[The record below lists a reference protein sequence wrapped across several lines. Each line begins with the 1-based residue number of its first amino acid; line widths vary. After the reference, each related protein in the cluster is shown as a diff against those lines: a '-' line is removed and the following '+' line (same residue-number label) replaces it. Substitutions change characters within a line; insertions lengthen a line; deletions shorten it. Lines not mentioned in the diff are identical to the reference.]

1 MTLPARIRSWLDAT
15 LLRSRMER
23 EMDAELR
30 LHMEHHAERLIL
42 GGVSAQEAH
51 RQARLEFGGFEQT
64 KEACRDA
71 RGAGLLEDLLR
82 DLSFGLRMMR
92 KNPWFSAVAVM
103 TLALGI
109 GATTAAFSLVN
120 AVLRALPYKDPQ
132 NLVFLYEPNDHIPN
146 LPARSVFTV
155 QCRLLRPETTKRI
168 VCRPRSIHDRRYEP
182 ALGAQRSSVMRMVL
196 KQGAAL
202 AVTGVGIGLV
212 AASSLTRLMAN
223 LLFEVKPTDTESFVG
238 AAVLF
243 CAVALTACCVPA
255 RRATK
260 VDPMVSLRYE

>member
-1 MTLPARIRSWLDAT
+1 MTFPRFRSWLDAT

-30 LHMEHHAERLIL
+30 LHMEHHVEQLMR
-42 GGVSAQEAH
+42 GGLSAPEAQ

-71 RGAGLLEDLLR
+71 LGAGVLEDLWR

-109 GATTAAFSLVN
+109 GSTTAVFSLVN
-120 AVLRALPYKDPQ
+120 AVLLRALPYKDPQ

-146 LPARSVFTV
+146 VPVEAFSPFNADFYD
-155 QCRLLRPETTKRI
+155 LRQQST
-168 VCRPRSIHDRRYEP
+168 
-182 ALGAQRSSVMRMVL
+182 
-196 KQGAAL
+196 
-202 AVTGVGIGLV
+202 
-212 AASSLTRLMAN
+212 
-223 LLFEVKPTDTESFVG
+223 
-238 AAVLF
+238 
-243 CAVALTACCVPA
+243 
-255 RRATK
+255 
-260 VDPMVSLRYE
+260 

>member
-1 MTLPARIRSWLDAT
+1 MTFPRMRSWLDAT

-30 LHMEHHAERLIL
+30 LHMEHHAEHLIL
-42 GGVSAQEAH
+42 GGLSAQEAH

-109 GATTAAFSLVN
+109 GATTAVFSLVN
-120 AVLRALPYKDPQ
+120 AALLRALPYKDPQ
-132 NLVFLYEPNDHIPN
+132 NLVFLYEPNYHF
-146 LPARSVFTV
+146 A
-155 QCRLLRPETTKRI
+155 
-168 VCRPRSIHDRRYEP
+168 
-182 ALGAQRSSVMRMVL
+182 
-196 KQGAAL
+196 
-202 AVTGVGIGLV
+202 
-212 AASSLTRLMAN
+212 
-223 LLFEVKPTDTESFVG
+223 
-238 AAVLF
+238 
-243 CAVALTACCVPA
+243 
-255 RRATK
+255 
-260 VDPMVSLRYE
+260 